1 MASKYDGLARI
12 IIQNV
17 GGKDNVKS
25 LAHCVTRL
33 RFKLKDE
40 SLANDEILENT
51 DGVIKVM
58 HAGGQYQVVI
68 GPHVTDV
75 YDTVLA
81 IGKFQAGGLVD
92 EDGNTLEEGEG
103 ESDGA
108 PKKPVDVLIDL
119 ISSIL
124 QPVIPVLAASGMT
137 KGLLSL
143 LAFLGVVTSTDGAYQ
158 TIYAFADGFFYFLP
172 VFLGIT
178 SAKKFGMNQ
187 FVGGA
192 MGAAL
197 CYPNMVAMKSAD
209 AIGSVFGGTF
219 MEMSYSNTF
228 FGLPIVFPSSGYTS
242 SVVPIILAVLCAAKF
257 WNAVDK
263 KIPAALRFF
272 ATPMLTL
279 IIFVPLTYLVI
290 GPVAG
295 VLTNLLALFFQSIYE
310 IPVVG
315 GLLCG
320 AVLGGLWQVLVI
332 FGLHW
337 AVVPLILNN
346 ISALGYDAVFGG
358 RQVCTHAQVGA
369 VLAVLVKTKD
379 KSIRDIAIPAA
390 ITGMFGTT
398 EPAIYG
404 VTLPKKTPFVM
415 SCIAS
420 AIGGGFMGLMGAKQF
435 MMGYSGLLGLPVYI
449 DPAGTEGIT
458 NMIYYAIGIVIACVI
473 SFALTYVTYKEDEP
487 KKVQA

>member
-92 EDGNTLEEGEG
+92 EDGNAIEED
-103 ESDGA
+103 DGDTG
-108 PKKPVDVLIDL
+108 PKKPADVLIDL
-119 ISSIL
+119 ISGIL
-124 QPVIPVLAASGMT
+124 QPVLPVLAAAGMT

-143 LAFLGVVTSTDGAYQ
+143 CTFLGLMTSTDGAYQ

-172 VFLGIT
+172 IFLGIT

-187 FVGGA
+187 FVGAA

-209 AIGSVFGGTF
+209 AIGSIFGGTF

-242 SVVPIILAVLCAAKF
+242 SVIPIILAVFCAAKF

-263 KIPAALRFF
+263 KIPSAVRFF
-272 ATPMLTL
+272 LTPMLTL
-279 IIFVPLTYLVI
+279 VIFVPLTYLVI

-295 VLTNLLALFFQSIYE
+295 ALTNLLALFFKSVYE
-310 IPVVG
+310 IPMVG
-315 GLLCG
+315 GVLCG
-320 AVLGGLWQVLVI
+320 ALLGGLWQVLVV

-337 AVVPLILNN
+337 AVVPMYLNN
-346 ISALGYDAVFGG
+346 LSVLGYDAVFGG
-358 RQVCTHAQVGA
+358 RQVCTHAQVA
-369 VLAVLVKTKD
+369 SVLAVMFKSKD
-379 KSIRDIAIPAA
+379 KKVKDVAIPAA
-390 ITGMFGTT
+390 ITGLFGTT

-420 AIGGGFMGLMGAKQF
+420 AVGGGFMGFMGAKQF
-435 MMGYSGLLGLPVYI
+435 VAGYSGILGLPVYI
-449 DPAGTEGIT
+449 DPSGAEGIT
-458 NMIYYAIGIVIACVI
+458 NMIYYAIGIVIACVV
-473 SFALTYVTYKEDEP
+473 SFALTYITYKEDEP
-487 KKVQA
+487 KKAQA